1 MNIKMINYCHSFSI
15 RRIHRGVENSGMS
28 LVEVVVAMGVLTL
41 VGVALVT
48 LVLQA
53 VFAANSAKLRA
64 MAIKY
69 ADEGMEVA
77 RAVRG
82 QQTNWATFVTSCA
95 SSPATNY
102 WVKGNSGFNCDNG
115 ILDDCT
121 PSPPDLCS
129 ASQHVATTLPGSL
142 FIRTVNFQAN
152 GADTVNVTVLVT
164 WKDRGQGREVRLKT
178 QFSRWQ

>member
-1 MNIKMINYCHSFSI
+1 
-15 RRIHRGVENSGMS
+15 MS

-69 ADEGMEVA
+69 ADEGMEVV

-82 QQTNWATFVTSCA
+82 QQTNWASFVTSCA
-95 SSPATNY
+95 SNPATNY
-102 WVKGNSGFNCDNG
+102 WVTGGSGFFNCSG
-115 ILDDCT
+115 ILAPCT
-121 PSPPDLCS
+121 PAPPDLCS
-129 ASQHVATTLPGSL
+129 SSQHVATTLPGSL
-142 FIRTVNFQAN
+142 FIRTVNFVAS

-164 WKDRGQGREVRLKT
+164 WKDRGANREVRLRT